1 MYLLDFIKKKISL
14 PGWYKLSQP
23 NNNHNSKN
31 KTTNIVVGLRL
42 TNRWEPP
49 PTPHTTINS
58 KLQDRAEIEQ
68 YSENK
73 SY

>member
-1 MYLLDFIKKKISL
+1 MYLLEFIKKISL

-31 KTTNIVVGLRL
+31 KTTNIVVELRL

-49 PTPHTTINS
+49 PTPLTTINS

>member
-1 MYLLDFIKKKISL
+1 MRGGGGSEPKCLLHL
-14 PGWYKLSQP
+14 M
-23 NNNHNSKN
+23 
-31 KTTNIVVGLRL
+31 RL

-68 YSENK
+68 YSEKKVNSLYEMTPK
-73 SY
+73 QFLNCTPTPKIVN

>member
-1 MYLLDFIKKKISL
+1 MYRLDFIKKKSL

-58 KLQDRAEIEQ
+58 KLQDRAEKEQ